1 MVMNL
6 YEFEKYFLKNK
17 KTIQQERYNQ
27 ADIETNGDPAY
38 WKAMSEEREKHP
50 VGFTRKRGLIGCLA

>member
-17 KTIQQERYNQ
+17 KTIQQELYDR
-27 ADIETNGDPAY
+27 ADIETNGNPSY
-38 WKAMSEEREKHP
+38 WKAMSEEIEKHP
-50 VGFTRKRGLIGCLA
+50 IGIPRKSGLIGCLA